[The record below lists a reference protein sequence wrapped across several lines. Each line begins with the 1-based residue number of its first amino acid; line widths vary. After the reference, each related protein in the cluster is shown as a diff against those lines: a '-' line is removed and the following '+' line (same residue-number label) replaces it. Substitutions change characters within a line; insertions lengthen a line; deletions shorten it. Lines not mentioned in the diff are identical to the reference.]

1 MPSKTTPLAKLTT
14 IASFPD
20 HYFLE
25 NIVIRDDNSILV
37 TVMNHRELWYIPLP
51 SSKIPVDPV
60 LIHTFA
66 QPAMGIVEV
75 EPDIFYIATSNLYTS
90 HESYLHRLDL
100 NNWVPGKSVDP
111 KIILKF
117 PEPVRGLNGCC
128 LTAPHVILIADCFAG
143 LIWRV
148 DLLAHGGEATARVWL
163 KHDSM
168 AHDPD
173 DPTDQPGVN
182 GLGYA
187 ARANHLYYTS
197 TYQKLFMRVRIDPD
211 THDPADE
218 PEFVAGGM
226 MGDDFCID
234 ENAGVA
240 YVATHRQ
247 NTIDR
252 VSLEPSENSDVR
264 HSTAGDPFTEE
275 LIGPTAG
282 RWGRGPGD
290 YGRVA
295 YFQTDGGT
303 KSPPTDGIV
312 RPARVLRVEL

>member
-1 MPSKTTPLAKLTT
+1 MPSKTASLAKLIT

-25 NIVIRDDNSILV
+25 NIVIRGDNSILV
-37 TVMNHRELWYIPLP
+37 TVMNHRELWYIPRP
-51 SSKIPVDPV
+51 TSNIPVDPV
-60 LIHTFA
+60 LMHTFA
-66 QPAMGIVEV
+66 QPTMGIVEV
-75 EPDIFYIATSNLYTS
+75 EPDVFYLAASNLYTS
-90 HESYLHRLDL
+90 HESYLYRLDL
-100 NNWVPGKSVDP
+100 NGWLPDKSVNSE
-111 KIILKF
+111 IILDF

-128 LTAPHVILIADCFAG
+128 LIAPRVILVADCFAG
-143 LIWRV
+143 LVWRV
-148 DLLAHGGEATARVWL
+148 DLPADGGKATARVWL
-163 KHDSM
+163 KHPSM

-173 DPTDQPGVN
+173 DATDQPGVN

-187 ARANHLYYTS
+187 ARANYLYYTS
-197 TYQKLFMRVRIDPD
+197 THQKLFMRVHIDPG
-211 THDPADE
+211 TYDPADE
-218 PEFVAGGM
+218 PEFVAGGI

-252 VSLEPSENSDVR
+252 VSLEPGENSDVR
-264 HSTAGDPFTEE
+264 HSIAGDPFTEK

-282 RWGRGPGD
+282 RWGRAPGD

-303 KSPPTDGIV
+303 KSPPRDGIV
-312 RPARVLRVEL
+312 RPAKVLRVEL